1 MKTQILITCN
11 NAIEAN
17 LIKGRLEVE
26 GVQSFTTS
34 ENISNLIPMYNNM
47 LGGGVQVMVFEED
60 LECAKRIIQDKLE
73 PQSHKMICGNCS
85 SENVE
90 LKGLNRNKLITAL
103 LSILVFVPFGNI
115 RSEYYCK
122 GCGWK
127 LS

>member
-47 LGGGVQVMVFEED
+47 LGGGGAGDGF
-60 LECAKRIIQDKLE
+60 
-73 PQSHKMICGNCS
+73 
-85 SENVE
+85 
-90 LKGLNRNKLITAL
+90 
-103 LSILVFVPFGNI
+103 
-115 RSEYYCK
+115 
-122 GCGWK
+122 
-127 LS
+127 